1 VVTPP
6 WTGERPRTP
15 GVSGMSGGQSQQAL
29 TRGSAQSRMQ
39 TCSLRPTSREP
50 GRTLGELTS
59 LGEDSSRPQPRAPAT
74 KDTGEA
80 GLFPLRRASSTARPG
95 LPYSAY
101 ARPPAL
107 HSFANASG
115 GRRLAPDGRKRSVE
129 EQTAQTWPSVLR
141 TAPPRRFRTPSRP
154 VRPAVC
160 RRGVSTPHAC
170 IVQSAGDSSACWMVS
185 RARSRRAGLPTVV
198 LLYARTSNVLDT
210 FRGRRRRL
218 KRSLPDGWRPRCAY
232 VAPHHTVPARGRG

>member
-1 VVTPP
+1 MVTPP

-115 GRRLAPDGRKRSVE
+115 GRRLAQDGRKGAWTIKRYERGRPCSVHRPKRWSHGGE
-129 EQTAQTWPSVLR
+129 VGARVAGG
-141 TAPPRRFRTPSRP
+141 APPRTAASIAGISER
-154 VRPAVC
+154 VV
-160 RRGVSTPHAC
+160 G
-170 IVQSAGDSSACWMVS
+170 QSSVKP
-185 RARSRRAGLPTVV
+185 RAGIAVPVA
-198 LLYARTSNVLDT
+198 YQAR
-210 FRGRRRRL
+210 RHGPHRA
-218 KRSLPDGWRPRCAY
+218 PDPQPR
-232 VAPHHTVPARGRG
+232 